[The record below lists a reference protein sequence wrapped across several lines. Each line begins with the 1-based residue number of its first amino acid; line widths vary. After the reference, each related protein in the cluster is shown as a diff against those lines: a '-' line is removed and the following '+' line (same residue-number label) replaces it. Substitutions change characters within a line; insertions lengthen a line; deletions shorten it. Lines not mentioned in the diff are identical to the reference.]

1 MSGRILAGLLVLEP
15 KSSLK
20 CSLAALVSGTKLRF
34 SKKKFT
40 FSPLFRGSLWKLI
53 THHHCCRGIWGEL
66 PQAGREG
73 ASACSGGWVAGAEMP
88 FPWFKAP
95 ACGENFPADAGA
107 QRGAQRGAPRRGA
120 ARPDI
125 ATSRHARTVD
135 REGEREPLRPAA
147 KRGSAPACND
157 R

>member
-1 MSGRILAGLLVLEP
+1 M
-15 KSSLK
+15 
-20 CSLAALVSGTKLRF
+20 
-34 SKKKFT
+34 
-40 FSPLFRGSLWKLI
+40 
-53 THHHCCRGIWGEL
+53 
-66 PQAGREG
+66 
-73 ASACSGGWVAGAEMP
+73 AGAEMP

>member
-1 MSGRILAGLLVLEP
+1 MIWKAKNQAKGRSAALRGAPRRGADRLNAALPFPRGESGRE
-15 KSSLK
+15 
-20 CSLAALVSGTKLRF
+20 
-34 SKKKFT
+34 
-40 FSPLFRGSLWKLI
+40 
-53 THHHCCRGIWGEL
+53 GEA
-66 PQAGREG
+66 PRRAAGREG